1 MVSDD
6 EDSAN
11 EEESEDDRYNRQFLE
26 LNWYSDND
34 SE

>member
-11 EEESEDDRYNRQFLE
+11 EEESEDDGYNRQFWE
-26 LNWYSDND
+26 LNWYSDSD

>member
-6 EDSAN
+6 ENSAN

-26 LNWYSDND
+26 LNWYSDSD